1 MKNKTIYTNVEWFS
15 TTDDPEKNLLPNKII
30 KARNVWNTNG
40 GKSTSEICTLVSRFI
55 KCNFISEN
63 FNGWEKYF
71 DNSNYGEFSA
81 VKVNVVGVDF
91 SNNNL
96 PLIRAEA
103 WIDVSI
109 QEKISE
115 DDLNDWLESEW
126 GLQSGIMWN
135 WVFDDDDGDLDLTMM
150 ENSGMEAIWTVMSD
164 KA

>member
-15 TTDDPEKNLLPNKII
+15 ATDDPDKNLIPSEII
-30 KARNVWNTNG
+30 DARNVWNANE
-40 GKSTSEICTLVSRFI
+40 GKSTLEICMLVSKFI

-63 FNGWEKYF
+63 FDDWENYF
-71 DNSNYGEFSA
+71 DNKNHGEFNA
-81 VKVNVVGVDF
+81 VKVNVVGVEF
-91 SNNNL
+91 SANNL

-126 GLQSGIMWN
+126 GLQTGIMWN
-135 WVFDDDDGDLDLTMM
+135 WAFDNGVEDLDLTMM
-150 ENSGMEAIWTVMSD
+150 ENSGMEAIWTDSIPN
-164 KA
+164 